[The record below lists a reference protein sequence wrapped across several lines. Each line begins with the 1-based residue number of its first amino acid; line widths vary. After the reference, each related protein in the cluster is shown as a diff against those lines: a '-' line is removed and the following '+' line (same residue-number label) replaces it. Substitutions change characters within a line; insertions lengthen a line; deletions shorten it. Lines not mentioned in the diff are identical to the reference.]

1 MTGTTTRAP
10 HANTP
15 AAAQA
20 RSRRGFTLTELLVVM
35 LIIVLM
41 IGLIAAATS
50 AARVSQKKQLTRV
63 LITKL
68 DAILRQHLS
77 TCTGRNVV
85 IPDRASLVSMNM
97 TPASY
102 RSWFIRRNVI
112 TGDLPCHWSDV
123 AVLAASA
130 AASPNILPLTLPQKT
145 YAAIWNAAL
154 RKKQQILPG
163 EQGYPIVNVAN
174 PTDEELEL
182 VIGVEHDIVS
192 LRYAGAECLFMAV
205 MQGGISDCLECGE
218 LRGADRGD
226 KDGDGAFEFWDT
238 WGNPIG
244 FMLWPAGL
252 QLPPGAGTAF
262 FTSQGRTLEQAFPP
276 EGIAPSPS
284 LGMRPLI
291 YSAGPDGKYGLSPFG
306 PYDITPADWIGNLAE
321 GAAPVGRSCGDWA
334 VSPTSFMA
342 IPEGTVA
349 SDNITNLD
357 AEASR

>member
-1 MTGTTTRAP
+1 MNGTTSSDTTARP
-10 HANTP
+10 Q
-15 AAAQA
+15 AATQA

-50 AARVSQKKQLTRV
+50 AARASHKKQITRV

-68 DAILRQHLS
+68 DAIVRHHLS

-85 IPDRASLVSMNM
+85 IPDRDSLAAMNM

-145 YAAIWNAAL
+145 YAAIWNDGL
-154 RKKQQILPG
+154 RKKQQIMPG
-163 EQGYPIVNVAN
+163 GQGYPIVNVAN
-174 PTDEELEL
+174 PSEDEMDIVAGKES
-182 VIGVEHDIVS
+182 DIVS

-226 KDGDGAFEFWDT
+226 KDGDNAFEFWDA

-262 FTSQGRTLEQAFPP
+262 FMSQGRALEQAFPP
-276 EGIAPSPS
+276 EGTAPSPS

-306 PYDITPADWIGNLAE
+306 PYDITPADWIGNLA
-321 GAAPVGRSCGDWA
+321 GGTVPVGRGCGDWA
-334 VSPTSFMA
+334 VNPTSTMA
-342 IPEGTVA
+342 VPEGTVA
-349 SDNITNLD
+349 SDNLTNLD
-357 AEASR
+357 AEAAR